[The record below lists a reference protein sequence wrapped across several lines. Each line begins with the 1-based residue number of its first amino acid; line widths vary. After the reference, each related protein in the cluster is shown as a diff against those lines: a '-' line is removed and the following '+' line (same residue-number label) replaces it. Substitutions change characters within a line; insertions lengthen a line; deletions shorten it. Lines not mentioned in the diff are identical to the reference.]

1 MVKLG
6 SNLQDKGAKAVS
18 VEDGFQ
24 NVPLI
29 TPLDV
34 TNLQYQA
41 PDKVRNIVLQV
52 LYNRTLSCLL
62 SGQKNITFTYCHIAK
77 CQMVLMPRQ
86 HNVVLTLCVNLNC
99 QAVFFFDYTILSF
112 YLWIMFLF
120 FLFNMISFHCFPQT
134 CRYNLMLLRL
144 GCQPVCFRV
153 RAVTLSVSG
162 EWSFWILLRKA
173 QSFFAPAN

>member
-41 PDKVRNIVLQV
+41 PDKVRNIALQV
-52 LYNRTLSCLL
+52 LYNRTLPCLL
-62 SGQKNITFTYCHIAK
+62 SGQKNITFTYCHRAK

-99 QAVFFFDYTILSF
+99 QAVFYYTILSF
-112 YLWIMFLF
+112 IFGLCSC
-120 FLFNMISFHCFPQT
+120 FLFNMINFHCFPQT
-134 CRYNLMLLRL
+134 CQYNLMLVRL
-144 GCQPVCFRV
+144 GCQPC
-153 RAVTLSVSG
+153 ALG
-162 EWSFWILLRKA
+162 CEL
-173 QSFFAPAN
+173 

>member
-99 QAVFFFDYTILSF
+99 QAVFFF
-112 YLWIMFLF
+112 
-120 FLFNMISFHCFPQT
+120 
-134 CRYNLMLLRL
+134 
-144 GCQPVCFRV
+144 
-153 RAVTLSVSG
+153 
-162 EWSFWILLRKA
+162 
-173 QSFFAPAN
+173 

>member
-52 LYNRTLSCLL
+52 LYNRTSDLVC
-62 SGQKNITFTYCHIAK
+62 
-77 CQMVLMPRQ
+77 CQ
-86 HNVVLTLCVNLNC
+86 
-99 QAVFFFDYTILSF
+99 
-112 YLWIMFLF
+112 
-120 FLFNMISFHCFPQT
+120 
-134 CRYNLMLLRL
+134 
-144 GCQPVCFRV
+144 FRKIEPSPF
-153 RAVTLSVSG
+153 VT
-162 EWSFWILLRKA
+162 
-173 QSFFAPAN
+173 

>member
-52 LYNRTLSCLL
+52 LYNRTLPCLL
-62 SGQKNITFTYCHIAK
+62 SGQKNITFTFCHIAK

-99 QAVFFFDYTILSF
+99 QAGFLLHYPFILSLDYVLVF
-112 YLWIMFLF
+112 YLI
-120 FLFNMISFHCFPQT
+120 
-134 CRYNLMLLRL
+134 
-144 GCQPVCFRV
+144 
-153 RAVTLSVSG
+153 
-162 EWSFWILLRKA
+162 
-173 QSFFAPAN
+173 

>member
-41 PDKVRNIVLQV
+41 PDKVRSIFHRVLCNSTTTVEIV
-52 LYNRTLSCLL
+52 
-62 SGQKNITFTYCHIAK
+62 KNIPH
-77 CQMVLMPRQ
+77 LMSHRTTRYG
-86 HNVVLTLCVNLNC
+86 NVSKPV
-99 QAVFFFDYTILSF
+99 QAARK
-112 YLWIMFLF
+112 
-120 FLFNMISFHCFPQT
+120 H
-134 CRYNLMLLRL
+134 
-144 GCQPVCFRV
+144 
-153 RAVTLSVSG
+153 AG
-162 EWSFWILLRKA
+162 EC
-173 QSFFAPAN
+173 

>member
-41 PDKVRNIVLQV
+41 PDKVRIF
-52 LYNRTLSCLL
+52 S
-62 SGQKNITFTYCHIAK
+62 
-77 CQMVLMPRQ
+77 
-86 HNVVLTLCVNLNC
+86 
-99 QAVFFFDYTILSF
+99 FFFFRYYRSSDLAF
-112 YLWIMFLF
+112 HPV
-120 FLFNMISFHCFPQT
+120 ISFT
-134 CRYNLMLLRL
+134 
-144 GCQPVCFRV
+144 
-153 RAVTLSVSG
+153 
-162 EWSFWILLRKA
+162 
-173 QSFFAPAN
+173 

>member
-34 TNLQYQA
+34 TNLHYQA
-41 PDKVRNIVLQV
+41 PDKVRNVVLQV
-52 LYNRTLSCLL
+52 LYNRTLPCLL
-62 SGQKNITFTYCHIAK
+62 SGQKKYITFFCCHIAK

-86 HNVVLTLCVNLNC
+86 HNVVLTYVL
-99 QAVFFFDYTILSF
+99 T
-112 YLWIMFLF
+112 
-120 FLFNMISFHCFPQT
+120 
-134 CRYNLMLLRL
+134 
-144 GCQPVCFRV
+144 
-153 RAVTLSVSG
+153 
-162 EWSFWILLRKA
+162 
-173 QSFFAPAN
+173 

>member
-41 PDKVRNIVLQV
+41 PDKVRTFSFFFLGIIYYRSLDLAFHQV
-52 LYNRTLSCLL
+52 IKLYPSPN
-62 SGQKNITFTYCHIAK
+62 AK
-77 CQMVLMPRQ
+77 CHLD
-86 HNVVLTLCVNLNC
+86 
-99 QAVFFFDYTILSF
+99 F
-112 YLWIMFLF
+112 
-120 FLFNMISFHCFPQT
+120 QT
-134 CRYNLMLLRL
+134 
-144 GCQPVCFRV
+144 G
-153 RAVTLSVSG
+153 VSA
-162 EWSFWILLRKA
+162 K
-173 QSFFAPAN
+173 NK